1 MNRTALLD
9 QLQGNQFNQDPV
21 LSELRSKVPDEF
33 ILKFVKSRYIQSPS
47 ELRNWAAYLERTY
60 STELADAQAAAV
72 GALTAGYLYIRRRE
86 KELDEYESLLFS
98 EDFDEDEAPEADEPA
113 EEPAAE

>member
-1 MNRTALLD
+1 MTVRDLAIL
-9 QLQGNQFNQDPV
+9 PV
-21 LSELRSKVPDEF
+21 K
-33 ILKFVKSRYIQSPS
+33 
-47 ELRNWAAYLERTY
+47 A
-60 STELADAQAAAV
+60 ADAAALAAAVRKNAKALHTRVRELPAWRKENEIVMKKSQFAAVLLFLAAAV

-98 EDFDEDEAPEADEPA
+98 EDFDEDEATEADEPA

>member
-1 MNRTALLD
+1 MTVRDLAIL
-9 QLQGNQFNQDPV
+9 PV
-21 LSELRSKVPDEF
+21 K
-33 ILKFVKSRYIQSPS
+33 
-47 ELRNWAAYLERTY
+47 A
-60 STELADAQAAAV
+60 ADAAALAAAVRKNAKALHTRVRELPAWRKENEIVMKKSHFAAVLLFLAAAV

-113 EEPAAE
+113 ADEPAAE